1 MGRNQSGMNEQVK
14 ELTPQTLMSSANRL
28 IEIHITQARLRALRL
43 VAFTGAVFPG
53 EWSVQWNEAI
63 VPDLL
68 EFGFHARKVNEF
80 CGLMDE
86 EFGPIDVRIVK
97 ISEGD
102 PGIWETNYRNA
113 LNALMHMQTFSIG
126 HVHADHRRI
135 FRASESNLIA
145 TYIKVSTDR
154 FPEVTISLFGLV
166 DCFLNRVLQKVRE
179 RHPQLRF

>member
-1 MGRNQSGMNEQVK
+1 
-14 ELTPQTLMSSANRL
+14 MSSSNRL

-102 PGIWETNYRNA
+102 PGIWETN
-113 LNALMHMQTFSIG
+113 
-126 HVHADHRRI
+126 
-135 FRASESNLIA
+135 
-145 TYIKVSTDR
+145 
-154 FPEVTISLFGLV
+154 
-166 DCFLNRVLQKVRE
+166 
-179 RHPQLRF
+179 

>member
-1 MGRNQSGMNEQVK
+1 
-14 ELTPQTLMSSANRL
+14 MSSADRL
-28 IEIHITQARLRALRL
+28 TEIHIVQARLRALRL

-53 EWSVQWNEAI
+53 EWGAQWNEAI

-86 EFGPIDVRIVK
+86 DFGSIDVKIVN
-97 ISEGD
+97 ISAGD
-102 PGIWETNYRNA
+102 PGNWESNYRNA

-126 HVHADHRRI
+126 HAHADHRRI
-135 FRASESNLIA
+135 FLASEANLIA

-154 FPEVTISLFGLV
+154 YPEVTISLFGLV
-166 DCFLNRVLQKVRE
+166 DCFLNRVLHKVRE
-179 RHPQLRF
+179 RHPRLRF